1 MLVLSRK
8 LGETII
14 INETIRVTIVAVRAN
29 QVRLG
34 IVAPADISVLREELL
49 LPTAPALTPPPSRN
63 LRQVRVQ
70 R

>member
-14 INETIRVTIVAVRAN
+14 MNETIRVTVVSVRAN

-34 IVAPADISVLREELL
+34 IVAPDDVSVLREELL
-49 LPTAPALTPPPSRN
+49 LPTAPALTPPPSRSLGQN
-63 LRQVRVQ
+63 RIP
-70 R
+70 